1 MIDGMKGATVA
12 SGFLERSQP
21 CSTGQLPKGQPEG
34 LDLFG
39 SLEPF
44 IRTAAPL
51 RIDMVLVGETG
62 TGKDTLAR
70 RIHELSGCKGRL
82 VAVNCAAVPE
92 SLAESELFGVM
103 PGAYTSAT
111 RARAGY
117 IEAADK
123 GTLYLDEIDSMPL
136 SLQAKL
142 LRVLEGRGVERLGST
157 EFLPLDLRIIAA
169 CQTPLEQLV
178 EQGKFRRDLFFR
190 LNVVKMELPSLR
202 SRPQLIAP
210 LFRQFVQDAAKRMK
224 MVAPEADPGCMGEL
238 LSYRWPGNVREL
250 RAAAERFV
258 LGLPPLGGGQGGR
271 DGRMLLKDQLRHIE
285 KILIQ
290 DCMHRHAKCIDSMVC
305 ELGIPKRTLYHR
317 MKVLNI
323 QGGEGTFLQ

>member
-1 MIDGMKGATVA
+1 MSEWTRGETTA
-12 SGFLERSQP
+12 SGSLEHEQVYSDNQTP
-21 CSTGQLPKGQPEG
+21 HSYQCG

-82 VAVNCAAVPE
+82 VSVNCAAVPD

-111 RARAGY
+111 KARAGY
-117 IEAADK
+117 IEASDK
-123 GTLYLDEIDSMPL
+123 GTLYLDEVDSMPL

-142 LRVLEGRGVERLGST
+142 LRVIEGRGVERLGST

-169 CQTPLEQLV
+169 TQTPLEELV
-178 EQGKFRRDLFFR
+178 EKGKFRRDLFFR
-190 LNVVKMELPSLR
+190 LNVVKMQLPSLR

-210 LFRQFVQDAAKRMK
+210 LFRKFTLDAARRMK
-224 MVAPEADPGCMGEL
+224 MKVPEDSGAYMGEL
-238 LSYRWPGNVREL
+238 LSYSWPGNVREL

-258 LGLPPLGGGQGGR
+258 LGLPPLGEIR
-271 DGRMLLKDQLRHIE
+271 KDRMLLKDQLRLVE
-285 KILIQ
+285 RILIQ
-290 DCMHRHAKCIDSMVC
+290 DCLKRHDKCIDSMID

-317 MKVLNI
+317 MKMLNI
-323 QGGEGTFLQ
+323 QDGNGTFFS

>member
-1 MIDGMKGATVA
+1 MSEWTKGATTA
-12 SGFLERSQP
+12 SELLERNQP
-21 CSTGQLPKGQPEG
+21 CPNGRPGG

-44 IRTAAPL
+44 VRTAAPL

-70 RIHELSGCKGRL
+70 RIHELSGCTGRL
-82 VAVNCAAVPE
+82 IAVNCAAVPD

-111 RARAGY
+111 KARAGY
-117 IEAADK
+117 IEASDK
-123 GTLYLDEIDSMPL
+123 GTLYLDEVDSMPL

-142 LRVLEGRGVERLGST
+142 LRVIEARGVERLGST

-169 CQTPLEQLV
+169 TQTPLEELV

-190 LNVVKMELPSLR
+190 LNVVKMQLPSLR
-202 SRPQLIAP
+202 SRPHLIAP
-210 LFRQFVQDAAKRMK
+210 LFRQFTLDAARRLK
-224 MVAPEADPGCMGEL
+224 MQAPEGEAACMGEL
-238 LSYRWPGNVREL
+238 LSYAWPGNIREL
-250 RAAAERFV
+250 RAAAERYV
-258 LGLPPLGGGQGGR
+258 LGLPPLGGQEAGGGR
-271 DGRMLLKDQLRHIE
+271 LLLKDQLRHIE
-285 KILIQ
+285 RILIQ
-290 DCMHRHAKCIDSMVC
+290 DCLNRHDKCIDSMVG

-317 MKVLNI
+317 MKMLNI
-323 QGGEGTFLQ
+323 QDGNGTIFR

>member
-1 MIDGMKGATVA
+1 MSEWTRGAKIA
-12 SGFLERSQP
+12 AGPLEHNQSNSNDRTPDSYQ
-21 CSTGQLPKGQPEG
+21 CG

-82 VAVNCAAVPE
+82 IGVNCAAVPD

-103 PGAYTSAT
+103 PGAYTGAT
-111 RARAGY
+111 KARAGY
-117 IEAADK
+117 IEASDK
-123 GTLYLDEIDSMPL
+123 GTLYLDEVDSMPL

-142 LRVLEGRGVERLGST
+142 LRVIEGRGVERLGST

-169 CQTPLEQLV
+169 TQAPLEELV
-178 EQGKFRRDLFFR
+178 EKGKFRRDLFFR
-190 LNVVKMELPSLR
+190 LNVVKMQLPSLR

-210 LFRQFVQDAAKRMK
+210 LFHKFTRDAARRMNMK
-224 MVAPEADPGCMGEL
+224 VPEDSGAYMGEL
-238 LSYRWPGNVREL
+238 LSYSWPGNIREL
-250 RAAAERFV
+250 RAAAERLV
-258 LGLPPLGGGQGGR
+258 LGLPPLGEARKDHMQ
-271 DGRMLLKDQLRHIE
+271 LKDQLRLVE
-285 KILIQ
+285 RILIQ
-290 DCMHRHAKCIDSMVC
+290 DCLKRHDRCIDSMVG

-317 MKVLNI
+317 MKMLNI
-323 QGGEGTFLQ
+323 QGGEGTVFR

>member
-1 MIDGMKGATVA
+1 MGGWTKGAKIA
-12 SGFLERSQP
+12 AGSLEHNQSNSNDQP
-21 CSTGQLPKGQPEG
+21 PNSYQCG

-70 RIHELSGCKGRL
+70 RIHELSACKGRL
-82 VAVNCAAVPE
+82 VSVNCAAVPD

-111 RARAGY
+111 KARAGY
-117 IEAADK
+117 IEASDK
-123 GTLYLDEIDSMPL
+123 GTLYLDEVDSMPL

-142 LRVLEGRGVERLGST
+142 LRVIEGRGVERLGST

-169 CQTPLEQLV
+169 TQTPLEELV

-190 LNVVKMELPSLR
+190 LNVVKMQLPSLR

-210 LFRQFVQDAAKRMK
+210 LFRQFTLDAARRMK
-224 MVAPEADPGCMGEL
+224 MNVPEGSGVYMGEL
-238 LSYRWPGNVREL
+238 LSYSWPGNVREL

-258 LGLPPLGGGQGGR
+258 LGLPPLGEIR
-271 DGRMLLKDQLRHIE
+271 NDRMLLKDQLRLVE
-285 KILIQ
+285 RILIQ
-290 DCMHRHAKCIDSMVC
+290 DCLKRHDKCIDSMID

-317 MKVLNI
+317 MKMLNI
-323 QGGEGTFLQ
+323 QDGNGTIFR

>member
-1 MIDGMKGATVA
+1 MSEWTEGATIA
-12 SGFLERSQP
+12 PESIEPGLECTNGP
-21 CSTGQLPKGQPEG
+21 LCG

-44 IRTAAPL
+44 VRTAAPL
-51 RIDMVLVGETG
+51 RVDMVLVGETG

-70 RIHELSGCKGRL
+70 RIHKLSGCKGRL
-82 VAVNCAAVPE
+82 IAVNCAAVPD

-111 RARAGY
+111 KARAGY
-117 IEAADK
+117 IEASDK
-123 GTLYLDEIDSMPL
+123 GTLYLDEVDSMPL

-142 LRVLEGRGVERLGST
+142 LRVIEERGVERLGST

-169 CQTPLEQLV
+169 TQTPLAELV
-178 EQGKFRRDLFFR
+178 EKGQFRRDLFFR
-190 LNVVKMELPSLR
+190 LNVVQMQLPSLR

-210 LFRQFVQDAAKRMK
+210 LFRKFTLEAARRLKRPVPEDDAA
-224 MVAPEADPGCMGEL
+224 CMGEL
-238 LSYRWPGNVREL
+238 LGYSWPGNVREL

-258 LGLPPLGGGQGGR
+258 LGMPPLGGQDAG
-271 DGRMLLKDQLRHIE
+271 DGRGLLKDQLRHIE

-290 DCMHRHAKCIDSMVC
+290 DCLRRHDKCIDSMVC

-323 QGGEGTFLQ
+323 HGGDGTLLR

>member
-1 MIDGMKGATVA
+1 MGGWTKGAKIA
-12 SGFLERSQP
+12 AGSLEHNQSNSNDQP
-21 CSTGQLPKGQPEG
+21 PNSYQCG

-70 RIHELSGCKGRL
+70 RIHELSACKGRL
-82 VAVNCAAVPE
+82 VSVNCAAVPD

-111 RARAGY
+111 KARAGY
-117 IEAADK
+117 IEASDK
-123 GTLYLDEIDSMPL
+123 GTLYLDEVDSMPL

-142 LRVLEGRGVERLGST
+142 LRVIEGRGVERLGST

-169 CQTPLEQLV
+169 TQTPLEELV

-190 LNVVKMELPSLR
+190 LNVVKMQLPSLR

-210 LFRQFVQDAAKRMK
+210 LFRQFTLDAARRMK
-224 MVAPEADPGCMGEL
+224 MNVPEGSGVYMGEL
-238 LSYRWPGNVREL
+238 LSYSWPGNVREL

-258 LGLPPLGGGQGGR
+258 LGLPPLGEIR
-271 DGRMLLKDQLRHIE
+271 KDRMLLKDQLRLVE
-285 KILIQ
+285 RILIQ
-290 DCMHRHAKCIDSMVC
+290 DCLKRHDKCIDSMID

-317 MKVLNI
+317 MKMLNI
-323 QGGEGTFLQ
+323 QDGNGTTFR

>member
-1 MIDGMKGATVA
+1 MSEWTREETTA
-12 SGFLERSQP
+12 SGSLEHEQVYSDSQTP
-21 CSTGQLPKGQPEG
+21 HSYQCG
-34 LDLFG
+34 LDLFC

-82 VAVNCAAVPE
+82 VSVNCAAVPD

-111 RARAGY
+111 KARAGY
-117 IEAADK
+117 IEASDK
-123 GTLYLDEIDSMPL
+123 GTLYLDEVDSMPL

-142 LRVLEGRGVERLGST
+142 LRVIEGRGVERLGST

-169 CQTPLEQLV
+169 TQTPLEELV
-178 EQGKFRRDLFFR
+178 EKGKFRRDLFFR
-190 LNVVKMELPSLR
+190 LNVVKMQLPSLR

-210 LFRQFVQDAAKRMK
+210 LFRKFTLDAARRMK
-224 MVAPEADPGCMGEL
+224 MKVPEDSGAYMGEL
-238 LSYRWPGNVREL
+238 LSYSWPGNVREL
-250 RAAAERFV
+250 RAAAERLV
-258 LGLPPLGGGQGGR
+258 LGLPPLGEARKDPMQ
-271 DGRMLLKDQLRHIE
+271 LKDQLRHIE
-285 KILIQ
+285 RILIQ
-290 DCMHRHAKCIDSMVC
+290 DCLNRHDKCIDAMVG

-317 MKVLNI
+317 MKMLNI
-323 QGGEGTFLQ
+323 QDGEGTFL

>member
-1 MIDGMKGATVA
+1 MSEWTGGAKIA
-12 SGFLERSQP
+12 SGSLEHNQSNSNDQ
-21 CSTGQLPKGQPEG
+21 TPKCG

-82 VAVNCAAVPE
+82 IGVNCAAVPD

-111 RARAGY
+111 KARAGY
-117 IEAADK
+117 IEASDK
-123 GTLYLDEIDSMPL
+123 GTLYLDEVDSMPL

-142 LRVLEGRGVERLGST
+142 LRVIEGRGVERLGST

-169 CQTPLEQLV
+169 TQTPLEELV

-190 LNVVKMELPSLR
+190 LNVVKMQLPSLR

-210 LFRQFVQDAAKRMK
+210 LFRKFTLDAAKRMNMK
-224 MVAPEADPGCMGEL
+224 VPDENSACMGEL
-238 LSYRWPGNVREL
+238 LSYSWPGNIREL
-250 RAAAERFV
+250 RAAAERLV
-258 LGLPPLGGGQGGR
+258 LGLPPLGGQEAGGGR
-271 DGRMLLKDQLRHIE
+271 LLLKDQLRHIE
-285 KILIQ
+285 RILIQ
-290 DCMHRHAKCIDSMVC
+290 DCLNRHDKCIDSMAG

-317 MKVLNI
+317 MKMLNI
-323 QGGEGTFLQ
+323 QDGDGTFLQ